1 MDSALLASLL
11 GFALLTSITPGPN
24 NLLLMSSGAVF
35 GWRRTL
41 PHLVGVQVGFAIL
54 VASAVFGLGGL
65 VERWPGLVTGVKVAG
80 AVWLCWMAWRFMPAS
95 TSTSTSTSTSATAD
109 ASPAGEPSESC
120 GIEAISRPFR
130 FHEAVLFQW
139 INPKAMLLA
148 LSGAAAYVGIA
159 EEPGQRLLIIGG
171 SFLLSGTIASTTWT
185 TAGEIVHRAMASG
198 SSAQWIARGM
208 AALLLITAV
217 QILVA

>member
-80 AVWLCWMAWRFMPAS
+80 AVWLCWMAWRFMRAS
-95 TSTSTSTSTSATAD
+95 GTSD
-109 ASPAGEPSESC
+109 AALAREPSEPLGS
-120 GIEAISRPFR
+120 EAISRPFR